1 MQQLLVHFNVSL
13 DFLNVLFKFGNQPHV
28 FEESS
33 GYTSVSLEPD
43 GSYSK
48 DLLILFYWM
57 LSMLLYTKSF

>member
-13 DFLNVLFKFGNQPHV
+13 DFLNVLFKFGNQSHV

-48 DLLILFYWM
+48 DLSILFYQM